1 MTSLINHR
9 RDNALP
15 GLWHDYANL
24 FPMLDAA
31 GQDALRADVQQHG
44 VREPV
49 IQFEGRIL
57 DGRNRYMAAR
67 DLGLDF
73 PVAEFD
79 GTPAEA
85 LAYVLSINLHRRH
98 LTESQRAAVAAKLAK
113 EYAKHDDSGA
123 KSAAAAERWSRERE
137 LRAINDMTGLPY
149 DAKASMCA
157 ALQAR
162 WARASNTERKRDW
175 RQVYVAASGDQIKI
189 GVSSLP
195 EQRIDM
201 LRAGRPDIV
210 LLDSWPGGFD
220 DEKAL
225 HSMLSDVCVGGEWFA
240 KSEEALERIAAYM
253 QDRQLAA
260 VHEAPIKTAAKL
272 MNVGQRSVERAKAV
286 IDAAGPELVAA
297 IEAGDASVNAAAAL
311 IHLPAEEQAATVA
324 EGPDAVKAK
333 AREVRE
339 ARSAPSETVRK
350 RDTPPSEPADP
361 ERRKLAKMTT
371 EGLIDEVLGLRA
383 NLADEKAKT
392 ARLKNE
398 KEDLSAKL
406 KEALSGDQGRVIGSL
421 QRQLD
426 QLKGRIAEH
435 QTAAKRWERKFVRAE
450 ARVKELENLPIDMG
464 AI

>member
-98 LTESQRAAVAAKLAK
+98 LTESQRAAVAAKLANMK
-113 EYAKHDDSGA
+113 RGGDRKSDQTANLQDDRAPVTQAQAAQMLNVSERSVATAKKVIDNAAPELIQAVEDGEVSV
-123 KSAAAAERWSRERE
+123 SAAADVSA
-137 LRAINDMTGLPY
+137 LP
-149 DAKASMCA
+149 
-157 ALQAR
+157 Q
-162 WARASNTERKRDW
+162 
-175 RQVYVAASGDQIKI
+175 
-189 GVSSLP
+189 
-195 EQRIDM
+195 
-201 LRAGRPDIV
+201 
-210 LLDSWPGGFD
+210 
-220 DEKAL
+220 
-225 HSMLSDVCVGGEWFA
+225 
-240 KSEEALERIAAYM
+240 
-253 QDRQLAA
+253 
-260 VHEAPIKTAAKL
+260 
-272 MNVGQRSVERAKAV
+272 
-286 IDAAGPELVAA
+286 
-297 IEAGDASVNAAAAL
+297 
-311 IHLPAEEQAATVA
+311 EEQAAAVA
-324 EGPDAVKAK
+324 GGPDAVKAK

-339 ARSAPSETVRK
+339 ARSAPSETVEK
-350 RDTPPSEPADP
+350 RDTPPAEPVDP

-383 NLADEKAKT
+383 NLADEKAKS

-398 KEDLSAKL
+398 KEDLAAKL
-406 KEALSGDQGRVIGSL
+406 AEAHSGEQGRVIGNL

-464 AI
+464 AM

>member
-98 LTESQRAAVAAKLAK
+98 LTESQRAAVAAKLANMK
-113 EYAKHDDSGA
+113 RTDTLAQNRSANLQNGEAPLSQAQAAQMLNVSERSVATAKKVIDNAAPELIQAVEDGEVSV
-123 KSAAAAERWSRERE
+123 SAAADVS
-137 LRAINDMTGLPY
+137 GLP
-149 DAKASMCA
+149 K
-157 ALQAR
+157 
-162 WARASNTERKRDW
+162 
-175 RQVYVAASGDQIKI
+175 
-189 GVSSLP
+189 
-195 EQRIDM
+195 
-201 LRAGRPDIV
+201 
-210 LLDSWPGGFD
+210 
-220 DEKAL
+220 
-225 HSMLSDVCVGGEWFA
+225 
-240 KSEEALERIAAYM
+240 
-253 QDRQLAA
+253 
-260 VHEAPIKTAAKL
+260 
-272 MNVGQRSVERAKAV
+272 
-286 IDAAGPELVAA
+286 
-297 IEAGDASVNAAAAL
+297 
-311 IHLPAEEQAATVA
+311 EEQAATVA

-339 ARSAPSETVRK
+339 ARAASSNEVEKLNTL
-350 RDTPPSEPADP
+350 PSEPVDP

-383 NLADEKAKT
+383 NLADEKAKS

-398 KEDLSAKL
+398 KEDLAAKL
-406 KEALSGDQGRVIGSL
+406 AEAHSGEQGRVIGSL

-464 AI
+464 AM